1 MIKKWLILCF
11 CFAICATKL
20 HAQQPPTREELV
32 KQQQQLLSE
41 LSDLNKD
48 LASIHKNKK
57 TALSAYTV
65 VRRKIAAREAL
76 INSINKDIHL
86 LTETIYQNQISIYRL
101 RKELDTL
108 KLQYAQ
114 SLVFAYKNRGSYDY
128 LNFLFSAQTFNDALK
143 RMTYLKNYR
152 QYRETQAVT
161 IAKTQELLQ
170 SAIGKLNNNRSEK
183 SEVLTTQSSQL
194 QVLEED
200 KKEKDQVVKQLKAQE
215 KDIAAQI
222 KQRQRDKIRLRN
234 AIDAAIKRAIA
245 EAEKAQKEARK
256 AQLAEKKRQA
266 KKTKDDTNSTVK
278 SGGSK
283 TTDAIENNTPS
294 EPTSPT
300 KAESSTANTNTPTET
315 KKVVNREYSSF
326 ESTPENVKESID
338 FEKSRGRLPWPL
350 DGGRIYGQF
359 GRHKIEGTKLEADN
373 DGIFIKTEVGATV
386 KCVANGEVL
395 KVFELD
401 PYQAVMVKHGKYFT
415 TYNMLSA
422 VSVKEGDEVKAGTV
436 LGKVAADLDGD
447 GQFEFQV
454 MNEKRVFQNPERW
467 LRSK

>member
-1 MIKKWLILCF
+1 
-11 CFAICATKL
+11 
-20 HAQQPPTREELV
+20 
-32 KQQQQLLSE
+32 
-41 LSDLNKD
+41 
-48 LASIHKNKK
+48 
-57 TALSAYTV
+57 
-65 VRRKIAAREAL
+65 
-76 INSINKDIHL
+76 
-86 LTETIYQNQISIYRL
+86 
-101 RKELDTL
+101 
-108 KLQYAQ
+108 
-114 SLVFAYKNRGSYDY
+114 
-128 LNFLFSAQTFNDALK
+128 
-143 RMTYLKNYR
+143 
-152 QYRETQAVT
+152 
-161 IAKTQELLQ
+161 
-170 SAIGKLNNNRSEK
+170 
-183 SEVLTTQSSQL
+183 LTTQSSQL

-256 AQLAEKKRQA
+256 AQLAEKKRQT
-266 KKTKDDTNSTVK
+266 KKTKDDAITTVK

-283 TTDAIENNTPS
+283 TPDAVENNTPS

-300 KAESSTANTNTPTET
+300 KAETSTANTNTPSET

-467 LRSK
+467 LRSR